1 MVSNNQFQYLG
12 GYAML
17 LDIRNQIES
26 KNIDDKTSMTIES
39 ILPISKIC
47 IYSYEFWV
55 VSPQ

>member
-1 MVSNNQFQYLG
+1 
-12 GYAML
+12 ML
-17 LDIRNQIES
+17 LDTRNQIES
-26 KNIDDKTSMTIES
+26 KNLDDKTSMTIES